1 MWYEEDVEMWYE
13 EGSAAVQ
20 AFLNVEILIIFLFA
34 VSFCVRFPV
43 II

>member
-20 AFLNVEILIIFLFA
+20 AFLNLRSSSFFYSLFHF
-34 VSFCVRFPV
+34 VCVFQS
-43 II
+43 